1 LKFANIYC
9 AVTVG
14 AHCEHVVTS
23 AQFAQFIVT
32 YLMAGGIV
40 YPALGKDIS
49 FVADRLAS
57 GDIRADMI

>member
-1 LKFANIYC
+1 
-9 AVTVG
+9 
-14 AHCEHVVTS
+14 
-23 AQFAQFIVT
+23 
-32 YLMAGGIV
+32 MAGGIV